1 MMNDYFLWYKVWNT
15 HELLKNAQ
23 RQIMING
30 YERANSKQMAE
41 YLLSALD
48 FDNRISKR
56 TRQLK
61 QQTDKDGYQ
70 ADYVG
75 DAQIEKVHEICR
87 EQIRSD
93 WDTPQISQE
102 EFEETLFLDAVQ
114 EELEKLPEKVDVKL
128 RLLDVKSKTL

>member
-1 MMNDYFLWYKVWNT
+1 MSLVNDYFLWYKVWNR

-23 RQIMING
+23 RQIMID
-30 YERANSKQMAE
+30 AVPHASSKQMAE
-41 YLLSALD
+41 YLLNALD

-75 DAQIEKVHEICR
+75 DNQIEKIHEICS

-102 EFEETLFLDAVQ
+102 QFEETLFLDAVQ
-114 EELEKLPEKVDVKL
+114 EELKKVPEKVDVKL
-128 RLLDVKSKTL
+128 RLLDG

>member
-1 MMNDYFLWYKVWNT
+1 MEQART
-15 HELLKNAQ
+15 AKNAR
-23 RQIMING
+23 RQIMIDG
-30 YERANSKQMAE
+30 YQHANSKQMAE
-41 YLLSALD
+41 YLLNALD

-61 QQTDKDGYQ
+61 QQTDKDSYQ

-75 DAQIEKVHEICR
+75 DEQIEKVHEICS
-87 EQIRSD
+87 EKIRSD

-114 EELEKLPEKVDVKL
+114 EELKKVPEKVDVKL
-128 RLLDVKSKTL
+128 RL

>member
-1 MMNDYFLWYKVWNT
+1 MSLVNDYFLWYKVWNR

-23 RQIMING
+23 RQIMIDG
-30 YERANSKQMAE
+30 YQHANSKQMAE
-41 YLLSALD
+41 YLLNVLD
-48 FDNRISKR
+48 FDNRLSKR

-61 QQTDKDGYQ
+61 QQTDKGGYQ

-75 DAQIEKVHEICR
+75 DNQIEKIHEICS

-102 EFEETLFLDAVQ
+102 QFEETLFLDAVQ
-114 EELEKLPEKVDVKL
+114 EELKKVPEKVDVKL
-128 RLLDVKSKTL
+128 RL

>member
-1 MMNDYFLWYKVWNT
+1 MSLVNDYFLWYKVWNR

-23 RQIMING
+23 RQIMIDG
-30 YERANSKQMAE
+30 YQHANSKQMAE
-41 YLLSALD
+41 YLLNAFD

-61 QQTDKDGYQ
+61 HQTSDIGYQ

-75 DAQIEKVHEICR
+75 DNQIEKTHEICS

-114 EELEKLPEKVDVKL
+114 DELKKVPEKVDVRL
-128 RLLDVKSKTL
+128 RL

>member
-1 MMNDYFLWYKVWNT
+1 MSLVNDYFLWYKVWNR

-23 RQIMING
+23 RQIMIDAVPH
-30 YERANSKQMAE
+30 ANSKQMAE
-41 YLLSALD
+41 YLLNALD
-48 FDNRISKR
+48 FDNRLSKR

-61 QQTDKDGYQ
+61 QQTDKGGYQ

-75 DAQIEKVHEICR
+75 DNQIEKIHEICS

-102 EFEETLFLDAVQ
+102 QFEETLFLDAVQ
-114 EELEKLPEKVDVKL
+114 DELEKVPEKVDVKL
-128 RLLDVKSKTL
+128 LL

>member
-1 MMNDYFLWYKVWNT
+1 MSLVNDYFLWYRVWNR

-23 RQIMING
+23 RQIMIDG
-30 YERANSKQMAE
+30 YQHANSKQMAE
-41 YLLSALD
+41 YLLNALD

-56 TRQLK
+56 ARQLK
-61 QQTDKDGYQ
+61 QQTDKGGYQ

-75 DAQIEKVHEICR
+75 DNQIEKVHEICS

-102 EFEETLFLDAVQ
+102 QFEETLFLDAVQ
-114 EELEKLPEKVDVKL
+114 EELKKVPEKVDVKL
-128 RLLDVKSKTL
+128 RL

>member
-1 MMNDYFLWYKVWNT
+1 MSLVNDYFLWYKVWNR

-23 RQIMING
+23 RQIMIDG
-30 YERANSKQMAE
+30 YQHANSKQMAE
-41 YLLSALD
+41 YLLNALD
-48 FDNRISKR
+48 FDSRISKR

-61 QQTDKDGYQ
+61 QQTDKGGYQ

-75 DAQIEKVHEICR
+75 DAQIEKVHAICS

-102 EFEETLFLDAVQ
+102 QFEETLFLDAVQ
-114 EELEKLPEKVDVKL
+114 EELKKVPEKVDVKL
-128 RLLDVKSKTL
+128 RL